1 MITSFLTALIMIGL
15 STVMVISSRV
25 LVGSSLLSISVDDLN
40 ISNNKVAIFS
50 LILVLGSSTGG
61 VSNVVTKVSSFSI
74 VLSGTL
80 SLSLILIDPGS
91 KMI

>member
-1 MITSFLTALIMIGL
+1 MIGL

-40 ISNNKVAIFS
+40 ISNNNVAIFS
-50 LILVLGSSTGG
+50 LILVLDSSTGG